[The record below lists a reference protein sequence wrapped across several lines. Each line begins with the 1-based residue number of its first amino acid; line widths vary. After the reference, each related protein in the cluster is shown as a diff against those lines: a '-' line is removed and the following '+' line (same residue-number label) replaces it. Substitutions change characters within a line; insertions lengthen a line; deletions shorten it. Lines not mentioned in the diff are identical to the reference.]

1 MVCGLLGIP
10 TDLAPQ
16 VLAAVNAGS
25 LAEPGVG
32 VDTAEARP
40 NYLEFLSRWSSA
52 AAPTRPGTRCRVVDG
67 LLGYR
72 LPDGSA
78 LSDVEAAT
86 QMLCIFIGGTETVP
100 KIVAH
105 GLWELSQRPDQLAAV
120 RADPATNVPIARE
133 EMIRFCA
140 PAQWFARTARKPFSI
155 HGKTIR
161 ARPAHHHPAGV
172 GQPRRAGIP
181 GARRVHL
188 EPAHPSFAGVRPWP
202 ALLHRLPPGQAG
214 NRCAADRMAS
224 AGAGLRDPKR
234 RRHPAAVQLPVG
246 MEQDPG
252 GGLTCGPTGSSPRIC
267 SSGHRSLTSRPSCLA
282 DGQVLLRFLAAGV
295 CGSDLPAFRGAR
307 GRLPGDDGQS
317 AAEKD
322 GFPIHEVA
330 GEVIASRHPDHR
342 PGDRVVG
349 WASGFDGLM
358 ERVVSDGNGL
368 APYDPALTPAQAIGL
383 QPLACVL
390 YACEQLPDLA
400 GRHVAIIGQGSIGL
414 LFSYVAKAAGAR
426 RVTGV
431 DPVDRGSLATTFGVD
446 DAVRA
451 TSDRWVSQLAA
462 ADRADVV
469 IEAVGHQVATLG
481 HAIEAAAPGGTIFYF
496 GVADDDAYPISM
508 RLMLRNNL
516 TLKSGV
522 TLDRRRVLELAGKFA
537 AEHPELL
544 GTYLTH
550 TFGVDDVQGAF
561 ELACRPDPERIKIA
575 IAE

>member
-1 MVCGLLGIP
+1 VWSYRII
-10 TDLAPQ
+10 AP
-16 VLAAVNAGS
+16 
-25 LAEPGVG
+25 
-32 VDTAEARP
+32 
-40 NYLEFLSRWSSA
+40 YLFERTS
-52 AAPTRPGTRCRVVDG
+52 
-67 LLGYR
+67 
-72 LPDGSA
+72 
-78 LSDVEAAT
+78 
-86 QMLCIFIGGTETVP
+86 I
-100 KIVAH
+100 
-105 GLWELSQRPDQLAAV
+105 
-120 RADPATNVPIARE
+120 AD
-133 EMIRFCA
+133 
-140 PAQWFARTARKPFSI
+140 RTADS
-155 HGKTIR
+155 
-161 ARPAHHHPAGV
+161 
-172 GQPRRAGIP
+172 
-181 GARRVHL
+181 
-188 EPAHPSFAGVRPWP
+188 
-202 ALLHRLPPGQAG
+202 
-214 NRCAADRMAS
+214 
-224 AGAGLRDPKR
+224 
-234 RRHPAAVQLPVG
+234 
-246 MEQDPG
+246 
-252 GGLTCGPTGSSPRIC
+252 
-267 SSGHRSLTSRPSCLA
+267 LA
-282 DGQVLLRFLAAGV
+282 DGQVLLRFLAAGL
-295 CGSDLPAFRGAR
+295 CGSDLPAFRGAK
-307 GRLPGDDGQS
+307 GRLPGDDGPS

-330 GEVIASRHPDHR
+330 GEVIASRHPEHR

-358 ERVVSDGNGL
+358 ERVASDGNGL
-368 APYDPALTPAQAIGL
+368 APYDPALSPAEAIGL

-431 DPVDRGSLATTFGVD
+431 DPIDRGSVAGAFGVD
-446 DAVRA
+446 DPVRA
-451 TSDRWVSQLAA
+451 TSDRWVSQLAP

-537 AEHPELL
+537 ADHPELL
-544 GTYLTH
+544 DSYLTH

-561 ELACRPDPERIKIA
+561 ELACRPVPERIKIA